1 MQINSDSNV
10 KYVFK
15 TKSNPAIFTHKYI
28 KSLNSSVTQSINA
41 TAEIRRDNN
50 ALINEN
56 LPVNIVNLQDIIP
69 NLALPGTRSVVA
81 DLSIDIA
88 PYTNTLIDSYTY
100 YVVFIIA
107 YSENGVLVET
117 SKISYGF
124 KVFSNAVSIN
134 IIAKDSDTI
143 TPEIINNKFAKIIA
157 PGVLHGLKITKG
169 TGIDMFDLYPG
180 EAMAA
185 NGAKLDVQ
193 NINYNIIKA
202 FPPPSTG
209 SRVDAI
215 CITNNGLIENIPG
228 AINAGVP
235 VIDESDKTVIGF
247 LYSDNTM
254 LGTAQS
260 RYIPRDSLSQI
271 NAKRKY
277 RKHNYVCE
285 AIGTNQYAIAYN
297 IVSISEILYD
307 GDGLRISIG
316 AYKITPGTQTLIE
329 FITPQLGPIT
339 ADFDIAKNYY
349 PESINDALG
358 IIPTTQQYPWDDS
371 QIFFRNAP
379 INAVHANNIIYGW
392 NNLGD
397 LGPYNKFII
406 SKSSPYAPDALLFN
420 YGVKLPRNISNPVT
434 GLITMNNASQS
445 THTMICVLSFENIIS
460 GMIAD
465 SDSIE
470 DGNIN
475 GPLSNFGVS
484 LAGFPVSPRLVFT
497 HCGHRYEHEIN
508 MQASTKYMFSFVM
521 DAVTTRTQVYL
532 NNIQLFDEI
541 NTFLLNLNTLSEIYL
556 KNELEPTI
564 YLFGYWDRAMSFDD
578 IGDIYSAVINN
589 QLV

>member
-1 MQINSDSNV
+1 MQINSDSNI

-15 TKSNPAIFTHKYI
+15 TRSNPAIFTHKYI
-28 KSLNSSVTQSINA
+28 KNLNSAVTQSISA
-41 TAEIRRDNN
+41 SAEIRRDNN
-50 ALINEN
+50 ALINAN
-56 LPVNIVNLQDIIP
+56 LPVNIANLQESVLDPAQPSNKII
-69 NLALPGTRSVVA
+69 LTE
-81 DLSIDIA
+81 LSIDIA
-88 PYTNTLIDSYTY
+88 PYLDTLTDDFMY
-100 YVVFIIA
+100 YVIFIIS
-107 YSENGVLVET
+107 YSEDGVLIET
-117 SKISYGF
+117 SKLSYGF
-124 KVFSNAVSIN
+124 KAFSNAVSIN
-134 IIAKDSDTI
+134 IIAKDNDAI

-169 TGIDMFDLYPG
+169 TGVDMFDLYPG

-215 CITNNGLIENIPG
+215 CITNNGLIENVPG

-235 VIDESDKTVIGF
+235 VIDETDKTVIGF
-247 LYSDNTM
+247 LYSDSTM

-277 RKHNYVCE
+277 RKHNYDCE
-285 AIGTNQYAIAYN
+285 AVGLGQYAIAYN
-297 IVSISEILYD
+297 IVSGSEILYD

-339 ADFDIAKNYY
+339 ADFDVAKNYY

-358 IIPTTQQYPWDDS
+358 IIPSTQQYPWDGS

-406 SKSSPYAPDALLFN
+406 SKSSPYAPDALLFAN
-420 YGVKLPRNISNPVT
+420 GTKLPRNDANPVT
-434 GLITMNNASQS
+434 GLITMNNATQS
-445 THTMICVLSFENIIS
+445 THTMIFVASFADIRS

-465 SDSIE
+465 SDSVE
-470 DGNIN
+470 DGDIN
-475 GPLSNFGVS
+475 GPLSNFGVF
-484 LAGFPVSPRLVFT
+484 LAGFPVQPRLVFT
-497 HCGHRYEHEIN
+497 HCGHRHEHEIN
-508 MQASTKYMFSFVM
+508 MQANTKYMFSFVM
-521 DAVTTRTQVYL
+521 DDVTDRTQVYL
-532 NNIQLFDEI
+532 NNVLLFDLHNGTE
-541 NTFLLNLNTLSEIYL
+541 LNLATLSEIYL

-564 YLFGYWDRAMSFDD
+564 YLFGYWDRAMLYEN
-578 IGDIYSAVINN
+578 IADIYSAVINN